1 MSRKRALKR
10 EVSDGIREVSLG
22 AYRAS
27 RIEVKKAEDGRN
39 RRIRN
44 RMCGGEGG
52 RRARALLLPDVRQA
66 WRVALLIAL
75 FQSLWWWLD
84 DLEVRVLYRPGKGNG

>member
-1 MSRKRALKR
+1 MGVDA
-10 EVSDGIREVSLG
+10 I
-22 AYRAS
+22 AS
-27 RIEVKKAEDGRN
+27 T
-39 RRIRN
+39 
-44 RMCGGEGG
+44 
-52 RRARALLLPDVRQA
+52 LFLVRQA